1 MRAEAPPPEV
11 VVRAMRRRHLPGVLA
26 IEHRVHHPPWSAGTF
41 AAELAAGDGRRY
53 LVAQQPRGWRT
64 RVVGYAGM
72 LTGGGEAHVST
83 VAVDPDAQRR
93 RVATR
98 LLVRLLAEARE
109 LGVERASL
117 EVRASNRGAQRLY
130 SRFGFAPVGL
140 RPRYY
145 PGDGEDALVMW
156 LDDLQSDAYAARLA
170 RQAARVAAAD
180 AGADERADAA
190 RGGRR

>member
-1 MRAEAPPPEV
+1 MRSAVPPEV
-11 VVRAMRRRHLPGVLA
+11 VVRAMRRRHLPAVLA
-26 IEHRVHHPPWSAGTF
+26 IERRVHHPPWSAGTF
-41 AAELAAGDGRRY
+41 AGELTARDGRRY
-53 LVAQQPRGWRT
+53 LVAQEPRGWRT

-72 LTGGGEAHVST
+72 LTGGGEAHIST

-130 SRFGFAPVGL
+130 SGFGFAPVGL

-180 AGADERADAA
+180 AGAGADAA
-190 RGGRR
+190 RNGGR